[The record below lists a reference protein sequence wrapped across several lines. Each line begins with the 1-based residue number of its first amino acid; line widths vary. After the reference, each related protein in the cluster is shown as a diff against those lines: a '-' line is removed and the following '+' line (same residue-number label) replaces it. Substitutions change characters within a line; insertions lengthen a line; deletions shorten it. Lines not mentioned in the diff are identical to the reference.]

1 MILTYFCCL
10 MRKVFFLLF
19 LIVIVF
25 TQTQCNSAYKKLLK
39 GTDMTVKMAAADN
52 YYSKKD
58 FAHALQLYE
67 QLANFY
73 FGQPEDEKI
82 QYCLGY
88 CNYNLGSL
96 DLASYIFKTYS
107 ENYPNSKHAEDAFY
121 MYAYCHYINSQG
133 VDLDQGSTI
142 KAIDELQVYINM
154 YPSNAQRIT
163 EANALIDKLRANLT
177 MKAYKNAKLYYQI
190 EDYKAAIV
198 SFRNVLK
205 DYPDIEQKEEIDF
218 IILKSHYLLALNSAD
233 EAIIDG
239 IYRKLKKERL
249 ENSIEAYQLFKETWP
264 QSKYMVDAAI
274 IYKKTQQSLESINKI
289 SINN

>member
-82 QYCLGY
+82 QYCL
-88 CNYNLGSL
+88 NDKS
-96 DLASYIFKTYS
+96 IF
-107 ENYPNSKHAEDAFY
+107 F
-121 MYAYCHYINSQG
+121 
-133 VDLDQGSTI
+133 
-142 KAIDELQVYINM
+142 
-154 YPSNAQRIT
+154 
-163 EANALIDKLRANLT
+163 
-177 MKAYKNAKLYYQI
+177 
-190 EDYKAAIV
+190 
-198 SFRNVLK
+198 F
-205 DYPDIEQKEEIDF
+205 F
-218 IILKSHYLLALNSAD
+218 
-233 EAIIDG
+233 
-239 IYRKLKKERL
+239 
-249 ENSIEAYQLFKETWP
+249 
-264 QSKYMVDAAI
+264 
-274 IYKKTQQSLESINKI
+274 
-289 SINN
+289 